1 MRVLKTFR
9 ALDAFFGAIVW
20 VFPSVHDGMIHTT
33 KGPKC
38 PYLAT
43 PRNKPRFRCDLSIR
57 KVPCKRDRV
66 VAFLNAEILPR
77 QLFRGAQMLRST
89 ESAEETLALRGPL
102 APAGAFTGGFV
113 VLWFASDL
121 RD

>member
-57 KVPCKRDRV
+57 KVPCKTEWF
-66 VAFLNAEILPR
+66 AFLNEVKVVKGV
-77 QLFRGAQMLRST
+77 FYVS
-89 ESAEETLALRGPL
+89 
-102 APAGAFTGGFV
+102 PAGDAT
-113 VLWFASDL
+113 W
-121 RD
+121 